1 MVNTIQYFQPAA
13 VAGVGQYS
21 AEFAGARFGYRHG
34 GHRRQGQLE
43 TSFGDGNF
51 FLFKNEAP
59 L

>member
-51 FLFKNEAP
+51 FFI
-59 L
+59 